1 MIKISEIL
9 CKDFV
14 KDKDRET
21 CSRYLGKG
29 VCVYGKPCLEAV
41 RLGKGPDS
49 YRRSVG
55 ETFSYSQLAT
65 FLNCPRQYY
74 YSYEL
79 GLEEVERPKYYE
91 YGSFAHEVFQ
101 ALTLKKEIPSGED
114 YSLENVEKE
123 KIRILCEHATNYFAD
138 SLPPSPTAEGLPK
151 DELKL
156 VRKPFIGFLDL
167 LLSPSKGAELKFLGT
182 LEVPQ
187 LAYQYQ
193 LAMYFYLQEELEEI
207 LLYLIKKPGLKPKKD
222 EKEKEYLQRVSDDI
236 ARKPHS
242 YFLSIRFLRDE
253 FKDLLEGEFKTLLS
267 EFLQE
272 IENMRMRGFWRK
284 NPRACR
290 LGGCAF
296 MTLCVGGIIDTCQ
309 LRVKGGDGRQVES
322 YAEKAD

>member
-1 MIKISEIL
+1 MSPEEKLGISCI
-9 CKDFV
+9 DFV
-14 KDKDRET
+14 WDQEHKS
-21 CSRYLGKG
+21 CSRYLGSG
-29 VCVYGKPCLEAV
+29 VCLYGKPCLEAV
-41 RLGKGPDS
+41 KRGKGPN
-49 YRRSVG
+49 RR

-91 YGSFAHEVFQ
+91 YGTFAHAVFQ
-101 ALTLKKEIPSGED
+101 ALALKREIPSGEGF
-114 YSLENVEKE
+114 SLENTEKE
-123 KIRILCEHATNYFAD
+123 IIKILCEHGVNYFAD
-138 SLPPSPTAEGLPK
+138 SLPTPSSEGLPK

-156 VRKPFIGFLDL
+156 TKKPFIGFLDL
-167 LLSPSKGAELKFLGT
+167 LLTPSKGAELKFLGS

-207 LLYLIKKPGLKPKKD
+207 LLYLFKKPALKLRKD
-222 EKEKEYLQRVSDDI
+222 EEEKEYLQRVSDDI
-236 ARKPHS
+236 ARRPHT
-242 YFLSIRFLRDE
+242 YFVSIRYLRDE
-253 FKDLLEGEFKTLLS
+253 FKELLDGEFETLLS
-267 EFLQE
+267 EFLRE
-272 IENMRMRGFWRK
+272 IGDMRMRGFWRK

-309 LRVKGGDGRQVES
+309 LRVKGGDDRRVES
-322 YAEKAD
+322 YAEKAE